1 MALFP
6 TFLKLEGRRV
16 LIVGGGPVAASK
28 IAALQRAGAEIR
40 VVAPDVC
47 EAIEADVTNIAR
59 RPFVPE
65 DLDDVWF
72 VVAAGPAD
80 VNHLVAVEA
89 ERRRVFVN
97 AVDDPANASAYLG
110 GVVERGGATI
120 AISTDGAAP
129 ALAGLLRQALD
140 VLLPAGDEMNEWL
153 TRAREMRRSWR
164 AQGTPMTSRRP
175 QLLDALNA
183 LYDHTTVTGAG
194 Q

>member
-1 MALFP
+1 MTVFP

-28 IAALQRAGAEIR
+28 VAALQRAGAELR

-47 EAIEADVTNIAR
+47 DAIDASVSDIAR

-72 VVAAGPAD
+72 VVAAGPPD
-80 VNHLVAVEA
+80 VNQSVAIEA
-89 ERRRVFVN
+89 ERRRLFVN

-110 GVVERGGATI
+110 GVVQRGGATI

-129 ALAGLLRQALD
+129 ALAGLLREALD
-140 VLLPAGDEMNEWL
+140 AVLPTGEEMNAWL
-153 TRAREMRRSWR
+153 ARAREMRRSWR
-164 AQGTPMTSRRP
+164 AQGTPLSSRRP

-183 LYDHTTVTGAG
+183 LYDHATTGAER
-194 Q
+194 

>member
-6 TFLKLEGRRV
+6 AFLKLEGRRV

-28 IAALQRAGAEIR
+28 VAALQRAGAELR
-40 VVAPDVC
+40 VVAPDIC
-47 EAIEADVTNIAR
+47 DAIDRAVTNIAR

-65 DLDDVWF
+65 DLDEVWF

-80 VNHLVAVEA
+80 VNQAVAIEA

-140 VLLPAGDEMNEWL
+140 AVLPTGEEMNAWL
-153 TRAREMRRSWR
+153 ERAREMRRSWR
-164 AQGTPMTSRRP
+164 AQATPMSSRRP

-183 LYDHTTVTGAG
+183 LYDHTATGAG

>member
-6 TFLKLEGRRV
+6 TFLKLEGRQV

-28 IAALQRAGAEIR
+28 VSALQRAGAELR

-47 EAIEADVTNIAR
+47 DAIAATVANIAR

-65 DLDDVWF
+65 DLEDVWF
-72 VVAAGPAD
+72 VVAAGPSD
-80 VNHLVAVEA
+80 VNQLVAREA
-89 ERRRVFVN
+89 DRRRVFVN

-120 AISTDGAAP
+120 AISTEGAAP

-140 VLLPAGDEMNEWL
+140 AVLPSGDEMNAWL
-153 TRAREMRRSWR
+153 ARAREMRRSWR
-164 AQGTPMTSRRP
+164 AQGTPMLSRRP

-183 LYDHTTVTGAG
+183 LYDRTATGAG

>member
-28 IAALQRAGAEIR
+28 VAALQRAGAELR

-47 EAIEADVTNIAR
+47 DAIDAAVSNIAR

-72 VVAAGPAD
+72 VVAAGPPD
-80 VNHLVAVEA
+80 VNQFVAMEA

-97 AVDDPANASAYLG
+97 AVDDPSNASAYLG
-110 GVVERGGATI
+110 GVVERGCA
-120 AISTDGAAP
+120 
-129 ALAGLLRQALD
+129 
-140 VLLPAGDEMNEWL
+140 
-153 TRAREMRRSWR
+153 RRS
-164 AQGTPMTSRRP
+164 TPCCPR
-175 QLLDALNA
+175 
-183 LYDHTTVTGAG
+183 VTR
-194 Q
+194 

>member
-1 MALFP
+1 MTLFP
-6 TFLKLEGRRV
+6 TFLKLAGRRV

-28 IAALQRAGAEIR
+28 VAALQRSGAELR

-47 EAIEADVTNIAR
+47 EAIAASVNDIAR

-72 VVAAGPAD
+72 VVAAGPSD
-80 VNHLVAVEA
+80 VNRTVAMEA
-89 ERRRVFVN
+89 ERRRLFVN

-110 GVVERGGATI
+110 GVVERGGTTI

-140 VLLPAGDEMNEWL
+140 AVLPSGDEMNVWL
-153 TRAREMRRSWR
+153 ARAGEMRRSWR
-164 AQGTPMTSRRP
+164 AQGTPMASRRP

-183 LYDHTTVTGAG
+183 LYDQTVTGAE